1 MENAPPWI
9 FVFVSL
15 DICIFLC
22 ICFHWVLVF
31 VFALH
36 RYLYLYLHSLD
47 ICICLCICSPEVLYM
62 PGAICHGAVS
72 PLVHMPMVQWYMPA
86 GIARCLDNSICFN
99 PRAVH
104 PLEKKMHVEIKE
116 KMQT

>member
-1 MENAPPWI
+1 
-9 FVFVSL
+9 
-15 DICIFLC
+15 
-22 ICFHWVLVF
+22 
-31 VFALH
+31 
-36 RYLYLYLHSLD
+36 
-47 ICICLCICSPEVLYM
+47 M
-62 PGAICHGAVS
+62 PGAIGHGAVS

>member
-1 MENAPPWI
+1 MPLPGY
-9 FVFVSL
+9 L
-15 DICIFLC
+15 YR
-22 ICFHWVLVF
+22 ICFCWVF
-31 VFALH
+31 VFAFALPV
-36 RYLYLYLHSLD
+36 YLYLYLHSLD
-47 ICICLCICSPEVLYM
+47 ICICSPEVLYM
-62 PGAICHGAVS
+62 PGATGHGAVS

-86 GIARCLDNSICFN
+86 GIARCLDNLICFN